1 MNDKKVQWTGY
12 MKRRRAFQIALALYI
27 PLIILVATFFENV
40 ATACFIAYGA
50 LVVVPLGIRH
60 ISTACP
66 NCGQPIH
73 FKSFANFLGRR
84 CSHCGIKIG
93 DPIKKD

>member
-1 MNDKKVQWTGY
+1 VGGIHEAK
-12 MKRRRAFQIALALYI
+12 ASFQIALALFI
-27 PLIILVATFFENV
+27 PLIILIATFFENI
-40 ATACFIAYGA
+40 ATASFIGYGI
-50 LVVVPLGIRH
+50 LIVIPLGIRH

-84 CSHCGIKIG
+84 CSHCKIKIG